1 MRLDRFLAETG
12 FGTRSEVKKLIKS
25 GRVAVENS
33 AKPTPELHIDC
44 DKDTVTVD
52 GVKVCYKKF
61 IYLMMN
67 KPQDCVSAT
76 YDRRLE
82 TVIDYLPEEY
92 RHFDPFPVGRL
103 DIDTEGL
110 LILTNDGEL
119 SHRLLAPRKHIP
131 KEYFMITDKPFTDS
145 DIAAFRDGV
154 TLDDGYK
161 TLPAELDILSVTAPF
176 SAKIIIHEGK
186 FHQIKRMAEAVGK
199 TVVFLKRTKM
209 NNLSLDENLKLGEI
223 RELTKQELILL
234 DTKPEE
240 ENL

>member
-12 FGTRSEVKKLIKS
+12 FGTRSEVKKLIRS
-25 GRVAVENS
+25 GRVVVENS

-44 DKDTVTVD
+44 EKDSVTVD
-52 GVKVCYKKF
+52 GIKVGYKKF

-67 KPQDCVSAT
+67 KPQGCVSAT

-92 RHFDPFPVGRL
+92 LHFNPFPVGRL

-119 SHRLLAPRKHIP
+119 SHRLLSPKKHIP
-131 KEYFMITDKPFTDS
+131 KEYFVITDKPFTNA
-145 DIAAFRDGV
+145 DITAFRGGV

-161 TLPAELDILSVTAPF
+161 TLSSELEILSETEPY

-186 FHQIKRMAEAVGK
+186 FHQVKRMAEAVGK

-209 NNLSLDENLKLGEI
+209 NRLCLDENLAKGEI
-223 RELTKQELILL
+223 RELTEQELALL
-234 DTKPEE
+234 DTKNRE